1 MNKHD
6 LYKKFIP
13 IACALIGGFFV
24 GGIFLAICGYNP
36 ISSYAAMID
45 GIFARPKYIAQVI
58 IKSTPL
64 ILTGL
69 SVAFAFKCG
78 LFNIGAEGQYMI
90 GVLVATLVGAKLSL
104 PPVIHFVVSLLVAVV
119 AAGMWGAIAGF
130 LKVKFG
136 INEVVTSIML
146 NWIAFYLYRYIF
158 AMPWLHVKELDASLA
173 IQETGRSTILQ
184 GFKNT
189 AKGKAIIAD
198 NSVFSDILRSDP
210 NWGFFIAILMV
221 IFIYYL
227 LSKTTKGFEL
237 RAMGINQETS
247 RFVGMNVSR
256 NMTLAMFIAGA
267 IAGLA
272 GVLQVTGVP
281 PYRMNNLAGF
291 EGYGNE
297 GIYIAL
303 VANCSPIG
311 CLFSGLFFSAIKC
324 GSTTMQSKV
333 GTPSEIIKIITGLI
347 IFFIAI
353 SFAYKLVVAKMKQK
367 KECRCKDDDK

>member
-1 MNKHD
+1 MNKRDFH
-6 LYKKFIP
+6 KKFIP
-13 IACALIGGFFV
+13 IALALVGGFFV

-36 ISSYAAMID
+36 ISSYTAMIE
-45 GIFARPKYIAQVI
+45 GIFSRPKYIAQVI

-90 GVLVATLVGAKLSL
+90 GVMTATLVGTKLSL
-104 PPVIHFVVSLLVAVV
+104 PPVVHFVVLLLLAAA
-119 AAGMWGAIAGF
+119 AAGVWGAIAGL
-130 LKVKFG
+130 LKVRLG

-189 AKGKAIIAD
+189 AEGRAIMAN
-198 NSVFSDILRSDP
+198 NSALSDILKTDL
-210 NWGFFIAILMV
+210 NFGIFVAILV
-221 IFIYYL
+221 IIFISYL
-227 LSKTTKGFEL
+227 LNTTTKGFEF
-237 RAMGINQETS
+237 RAMGINQEAS
-247 RFVGMNVSR
+247 RFVGMNVSW

-272 GVLQVTGVP
+272 GILQVTGIY
-281 PYRMNNLAGF
+281 PYRMTNLAGF

-353 SFAYKLVVAKMKQK
+353 SFAYKLLIAKMKQR
-367 KECRCKDDDK
+367 KESRCKGDDK

>member
-1 MNKHD
+1 M
-6 LYKKFIP
+6 IE
-13 IACALIGGFFV
+13 
-24 GGIFLAICGYNP
+24 GIF
-36 ISSYAAMID
+36 S
-45 GIFARPKYIAQVI
+45 RPKYMVQVI

-78 LFNIGAEGQYMI
+78 LFNIGAEGQYII
-90 GVLVATLVGAKLSL
+90 GVMTATLVGTQLSL
-104 PPVIHFVVSLLVAVV
+104 PPVVHFVVLLLL
-119 AAGMWGAIAGF
+119 AAGTAGVWGAIAGF
-130 LKVKFG
+130 LKVKLG

-189 AKGKAIIAD
+189 AGGRAIMA
-198 NSVFSDILRSDP
+198 NSPALSDILKTDL
-210 NWGFFIAILMV
+210 NFGIFVAILV
-221 IFIYYL
+221 IIFISYL
-227 LSKTTKGFEL
+227 LNKTTRGFEL

-247 RFVGMNVSR
+247 RFVGMNVSW

-267 IAGLA
+267 VAGLA
-272 GVLQVTGVP
+272 GILQVTGIY
-281 PYRMNNLAGF
+281 PYRMTNLAGF
-291 EGYGNE
+291 EGFGNE

-303 VANCSPIG
+303 VENCSPIG

-333 GTPSEIIKIITGLI
+333 GTPSEIIKIITGLV

-353 SFAYKLVVAKMKQK
+353 SFAYKLLIAKMKQK
-367 KECRCKDDDK
+367 KESGCKSDGK

>member
-6 LYKKFIP
+6 LYKRFIP
-13 IACALIGGFFV
+13 IALALVGGFFV

-36 ISSYAAMID
+36 ISSYAAMLE
-45 GIFARPKYIAQVI
+45 GIFSKPKYVVQVI
-58 IKSTPL
+58 IKSTPF

-90 GVLVATLVGAKLSL
+90 GVMVATLVGAKLSL
-104 PPVIHFVVSLLVAVV
+104 PPMIHFVVLLLLAVV
-119 AAGMWGAIAGF
+119 AAGMWGMVAGF
-130 LKVKFG
+130 LKTKFG
-136 INEVVTSIML
+136 INEVVTAIML
-146 NWIAFYLYRYIF
+146 NGVAFYLYRYIF

-173 IQETGRSTILQ
+173 IKETGRSTILQ

-198 NSVFSDILRSDP
+198 NSVFSDILKADL
-210 NWGFFIAILMV
+210 NFGIFIAIFMV
-221 IFIYYL
+221 IFISYL
-227 LSKTTKGFEL
+227 LNKTTKGFEL
-237 RAMGINQETS
+237 RAMGINQEAS

-281 PYRMNNLAGF
+281 QYRMNNLGGF

-311 CLFSGLFFSAIKC
+311 CLFSGLFFSAIKF
-324 GSTTMQSKV
+324 GSSSMQVKM

-353 SFAYKLVVAKMKQK
+353 SFAYKLVLARMKQR
-367 KECRCKDDDK
+367 KECGCKDDDK